1 MAQARIQQPL
11 RKRLDVNHLKPDMQ
25 RILQKVSVL
34 PHIGL
39 TKLNGDDMKVKAPD
53 GYHWMKSGK
62 EYKLMKDPAGGYKP
76 HKGAS
81 KSADFMVQKAHKK

>member
-1 MAQARIQQPL
+1 M
-11 RKRLDVNHLKPDMQ
+11 
-25 RILQKVSVL
+25 QKVSVL

-39 TKLNGDDMKVKAPD
+39 TKLNGNGMKVKAPD

-62 EYKLMKDPAGGYKP
+62 EYKLMKDPTGGYKP
-76 HKGAS
+76 QKGAT

>member
-1 MAQARIQQPL
+1 MQLDAVPL
-11 RKRLDVNHLKPDMQ
+11 KLAMQ

-39 TKLNGDDMKVKAPD
+39 TRLNGDDMKVKAPE

-62 EYKLMKDPAGGYKP
+62 EYKLMRDPAEGYKP

-81 KSADFMVQKAHKK
+81 KSADFAVQKVHGGKK

>member
-1 MAQARIQQPL
+1 M
-11 RKRLDVNHLKPDMQ
+11 VN
-25 RILQKVSVL
+25 I
-34 PHIGL
+34 
-39 TKLNGDDMKVKAPD
+39 MKVPAPK

-81 KSADFMVQKAHKK
+81 KSADFAIQKYMEAKNEG